1 MCRLEHKIQSS
12 LQSLLRFSMEVCVM
26 KGYKR
31 VGLPRQ
37 KNIPPNQICGKA
49 LVKYGRAIAQ
59 KQAHLD
65 RITQLRK
72 KWNGTV

>member
-1 MCRLEHKIQSS
+1 
-12 LQSLLRFSMEVCVM
+12 M

-37 KNIPPNQICGKA
+37 KNIPSNPIRGKA
-49 LVKYGRAIAQ
+49 LAKYGSSMAQ
-59 KQAHLD
+59 KQAHLE

-72 KWNGTV
+72 KWTGTV